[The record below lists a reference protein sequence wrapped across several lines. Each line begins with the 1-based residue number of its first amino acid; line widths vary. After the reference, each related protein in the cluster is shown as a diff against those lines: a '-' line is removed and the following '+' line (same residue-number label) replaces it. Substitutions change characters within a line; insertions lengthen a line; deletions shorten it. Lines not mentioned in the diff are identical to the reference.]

1 MNAVRKAISR
11 LPKIGITQSFSL
23 AHPHFAASM
32 VVVAA
37 FIGMFLAPG
46 ITNSYGIFE
55 EEYENLYSNSNS
67 TTSTIGSPTKS
78 SLSPAIAI
86 GAVHLGTNYLFTTI
100 AGVLCERIG
109 MGLTTFIGALLVG
122 AGMFAAG
129 FCTKVWQLVLAQGVL
144 AGAGIGTIFIIVS
157 TIPTSWFSKN
167 QGFLIGVVHS
177 GSGVGGLVL
186 APLTRF
192 LINRY
197 SLSGALKI
205 LGLILAVG
213 IALVSLGMATKP
225 DELIDREDEDNIDM
239 VASLEDVC
247 SNSDG
252 GSSRCA
258 SVNKV
263 TSLAKKRMS
272 VRSFG
277 VRDVHST
284 KGVLK
289 SQEFWYLNIAVMLA
303 EASFYVVLFFLP
315 VYSIG
320 IGLTS
325 EQGALIAGVANGA
338 TIIGRITIGYIAD
351 LSGNINMFL
360 ITHVFVTLSCFFLWF
375 PAKSFII
382 MIVFACTFGLFAG
395 SLTPM
400 VPLCSVT
407 LFGQNGLANNVGL
420 LGIGMVLTTSGAPV
434 IARLFYEKLGQ
445 NGAGYGTVALFCGG
459 VYFLATLSILA
470 LRICVSRNPWAKI

>member
-1 MNAVRKAISR
+1 MPR
-11 LPKIGITQSFSL
+11 IGINKKHILS
-23 AHPHFAASM
+23 HPHFSAST
-32 VVVAA
+32 VVFAA

-46 ITNSYGIFE
+46 ITNSYGVFE
-55 EEYENLYSNSNS
+55 EEYENLYSNNGTMSESTGSSN
-67 TTSTIGSPTKS
+67 T

-109 MGLTTFIGALLVG
+109 MGLTTFLGGLMVG
-122 AGMFAAG
+122 AGLFAAG

-144 AGAGIGTIFIIVS
+144 AGAGIGTVFIIVS

-167 QGFLIGVVHS
+167 QGFLIGVVHA

-197 SLSGALKI
+197 SLQGSLKI
-205 LGLILAVG
+205 LGLILVCG
-213 IALVSLGMATKP
+213 ISLVSLGMATKP
-225 DELIDREDEDNIDM
+225 EELLDREDQENIDM
-239 VASLEDVC
+239 VASNDDC
-247 SNSDG
+247 SSTSDH
-252 GSSRCA
+252 
-258 SVNKV
+258 KV
-263 TSLAKKRMS
+263 ASLAKKRMS

-284 KGVLK
+284 KGVLR

-351 LSGNINMFL
+351 LAGNINMFL
-360 ITHVFVTLSCFFLWF
+360 ITHIFVTTSCFFLWF
-375 PAKSFII
+375 PAKSFIV

-400 VPLCSVT
+400 VPLCAVT

-459 VYFLATLSILA
+459 IYLLATLSILA
-470 LRICVSRNPWAKI
+470 LRICVSRNPWVKI